1 MDIGKTLLVVIGVFA
16 FIILIIVVWYVGTY
30 NSLVNAD
37 QDVNNAWSKVENQ
50 YQRRADLLPN
60 LVEVVKGYAKH
71 ESTVFEE
78 VTKARSQ
85 WAGAKS
91 QEDKMK
97 AGDEMGSALSKL
109 MVVVEAYPDLK
120 ASSSYTTL
128 QAQIEGTENRISTE
142 RGRYTDVAT
151 AYNKKIKGIPTSLVA
166 DIYGYKPKPLFESD
180 KGADKAPKLNFS
192 N

>member
-1 MDIGKTLLVVIGVFA
+1 MDFGKTLLVVVGALA
-16 FIILIIVVWYVGTY
+16 FIVVVFVVWFIGTY
-30 NSLVNAD
+30 NSLVSAD
-37 QDVNNAWSKVENQ
+37 QETNAAWSQVENQ

-71 ESTVFEE
+71 EATVFEE

-91 QEDKMK
+91 QDEKMK
-97 AGDEMGSALSKL
+97 AADEMQSVLSRL

-120 ASSSYTTL
+120 ASASYTTL

-142 RGRYTDVAT
+142 RKRYTEVAN
-151 AYNKKIKGIPTSLVA
+151 AYNIKIKKIPTSLVA
-166 DIYGYKPKPLFESD
+166 DIYGYKAKPLFE
-180 KGADKAPKLNFS
+180 ADAGTNKAPKINLT
-192 N
+192 

>member
-1 MDIGKTLLVVIGVFA
+1 MDTGKIILVVVGVFA
-16 FIILIIVVWYVGTY
+16 FIIFIFVAWFVTTH

-37 QDVNNAWSKVENQ
+37 QETNAAWSKVENQ

-85 WAGAKS
+85 WADAKTPD
-91 QEDKMK
+91 DKVK
-97 AGDEMGSALSKL
+97 AAGEIDSALSRL

-120 ASSSYTTL
+120 ASSNFAAL

-142 RGRYTDVAT
+142 RGRYTDIAT
-151 AYNKKIKGIPTSLVA
+151 AYNKKIKGIPTSFIA
-166 DIYGYKPKPLFESD
+166 DIYGYKEKPLFQAD
-180 KGADKAPKLNFS
+180 KGTDKAPKLNMT
-192 N
+192 

>member
-16 FIILIIVVWYVGTY
+16 FIILIVVVWFIGTY
-30 NSLVNAD
+30 NSLVSAD

-71 ESTVFEE
+71 EATVFEE

-120 ASSSYTTL
+120 ASTSFTTL

-142 RGRYTDVAT
+142 RGRYTDTAT
-151 AYNKKIKGIPTSLVA
+151 AYNKKIKRIPTSLVA
-166 DIYGYKPKPLFESD
+166 DIYGYKAKPLFESD

>member
-1 MDIGKTLLVVIGVFA
+1 MDTGKIILVVVGVFA
-16 FIILIIVVWYVGTY
+16 FIIFIFVAWFIATH
-30 NSLVNAD
+30 NSLVDAD
-37 QDVNNAWSKVENQ
+37 QETNAAWSKVENQ

-85 WAGAKS
+85 WADAKTPD
-91 QEDKMK
+91 DKVK
-97 AGDEMGSALSKL
+97 AAGEIDSALSRL

-120 ASSSYTTL
+120 ASSNFAAL

-142 RGRYTDVAT
+142 RGRYTDIAT
-151 AYNKKIKGIPTSLVA
+151 AYNKKIKGIPTSFIA
-166 DIYGYKPKPLFESD
+166 DIYGYKEKPLFQAD
-180 KGADKAPKLNFS
+180 KGTDKAPKLNMT
-192 N
+192 